1 LLVVILGGR
10 KAMLD
15 MRRREFISLLGGV
28 AAWPLAAGAQQATM
42 PVVGFLNTRVPG
54 ADPHLLA
61 AFRRGL
67 KETGY
72 VEGQNVT
79 IEYRWA
85 YNQYDRLPALAAD
98 LVRRQVTVIAA
109 IGSPSAPAA
118 RATTTTIPIVFIIG
132 FDPVEVG
139 LVTSLNRPGGNLT
152 GVTVLGVELG
162 SKRLELLH
170 ELAPTANIVA
180 ALVNPNTPAAET
192 QSTDLQTAARSLGL
206 KLHVLHASS
215 ERDFDTVFATLL
227 QLGAGGLVVGNDTF
241 FSTRSEQLAALALR
255 HGVPAIFQYRQF
267 VEAGGLM
274 SYGGDLADNYRLTG
288 VYTGRVLKGEKP
300 ADLPVMQS
308 TKVELIINLKTAR
321 ALGLAV
327 PLSLL
332 GRADEVIE

>member
-1 LLVVILGGR
+1 
-10 KAMLD
+10 
-15 MRRREFISLLGGV
+15 
-28 AAWPLAAGAQQATM
+28 
-42 PVVGFLNTRVPG
+42 
-54 ADPHLLA
+54 
-61 AFRRGL
+61 
-67 KETGY
+67 
-72 VEGQNVT
+72 
-79 IEYRWA
+79 
-85 YNQYDRLPALAAD
+85 LAAD

-118 RATTTTIPIVFIIG
+118 KATTTTIPIVFIIG

-192 QSTDLQTAARSLGL
+192 QSTDLQTAARTLGL
-206 KLHVLHASS
+206 KLHVLHART

-288 VYTGRVLKGEKP
+288 VYTGRVLKGENP

-321 ALGLAV
+321 ALGLTV

>member
-1 LLVVILGGR
+1 
-10 KAMLD
+10 
-15 MRRREFISLLGGV
+15 
-28 AAWPLAAGAQQATM
+28 
-42 PVVGFLNTRVPG
+42 
-54 ADPHLLA
+54 
-61 AFRRGL
+61 
-67 KETGY
+67 
-72 VEGQNVT
+72 
-79 IEYRWA
+79 
-85 YNQYDRLPALAAD
+85 LAAD
-98 LVRRQVTVIAA
+98 LVSHQVSVIVA

-118 RATTTTIPIVFIIG
+118 KATTTTIPIVFIIG

-180 ALVNPNTPAAET
+180 ALVNPNTPAVET

-215 ERDFDTVFATLL
+215 ERDFDTVFASLL

-255 HGVPAIFQYRQF
+255 HGVPAIFQYRGF

-321 ALGLAV
+321 ALGLTV

>member
-1 LLVVILGGR
+1 V
-10 KAMLD
+10 
-15 MRRREFISLLGGV
+15 RRRDFITLLGGAA
-28 AAWPLAAGAQQATM
+28 AAWPLAVWAQQSAM

-118 RATTTTIPIVFIIG
+118 KATTTTIPIVFIIG

-192 QSTDLQTAARSLGL
+192 QSTDLQTAARTLGL
-206 KLHVLHASS
+206 KLHVLHART
-215 ERDFDTVFATLL
+215 EGDFDTVFATLL

-300 ADLPVMQS
+300 ADLPVIQS

-321 ALGLAV
+321 ALGLTV
-327 PLSLL
+327 PLTML

>member
-1 LLVVILGGR
+1 
-10 KAMLD
+10 
-15 MRRREFISLLGGV
+15 MRRREFITLVGGAA
-28 AAWPLAAGAQQATM
+28 AAWPLAARAQQAAM

-54 ADPHLLA
+54 ADPLLLA
-61 AFRRGL
+61 AVRRGL

-72 VEGQNVT
+72 VEGQNLT

-98 LVRRQVTVIAA
+98 LVSHRVSVIAA

-118 RATTTTIPIVFIIG
+118 KAKTTTIPIVFIIG

-139 LVTSLNRPGGNLT
+139 LVTSLNRPGCNLT

-162 SKRLELLH
+162 SKRELLH
-170 ELAPTANIVA
+170 ELAPTANIIA
-180 ALVNPNTPAAET
+180 ALVNPNTPAAKT

-206 KLHVLHASS
+206 KLNVLHAST

-255 HGVPAIFQYRQF
+255 HGVPAIYQF
-267 VEAGGLM
+267 REFVLSGGLA
-274 SYGGDLADNYRLTG
+274 SFGTTVVDTYRPLG
-288 VYTGRVLKGEKP
+288 VYTGRILKGEKP
-300 ADLPVMQS
+300 ADLPVQQA
-308 TKVELIINLKTAR
+308 TKLDLIINMKTAN
-321 ALGLAV
+321 ALGITV
-327 PLSLL
+327 PLPLV

>member
-1 LLVVILGGR
+1 MASHIGR
-10 KAMLD
+10 RKFLAT
-15 MRRREFISLLGGV
+15 LLGG
-28 AAWPLAAGAQQATM
+28 AAVWPLAARAQQSAM

-85 YNQYDRLPALAAD
+85 YNQYARLPALAAD
-98 LVRRQVTVIAA
+98 LVSHQVSVIAA

-118 RATTTTIPIVFIIG
+118 KATTTTIPIVFIIG

-192 QSTDLQTAARSLGL
+192 QSTDLQMAARSLGL

-215 ERDFDTVFATLL
+215 ERDFDTVFASLL

-288 VYTGRVLKGEKP
+288 VYTGRVLKGENP

-308 TKVELIINLKTAR
+308 TKVQLIINLKTAR
-321 ALGLAV
+321 ALGLTV

>member
-1 LLVVILGGR
+1 MAIHIGRRDFITLFGG
-10 KAMLD
+10 A
-15 MRRREFISLLGGV
+15 
-28 AAWPLAAGAQQATM
+28 AAWPLAARAQQAAM

-72 VEGQNVT
+72 VEGQNVA

-85 YNQYDRLPALAAD
+85 YNQYDRLPAFAAD

-109 IGSPSAPAA
+109 IGSPSAPAPK
-118 RATTTTIPIVFIIG
+118 ATTTTIPIVFIIG
-132 FDPVEVG
+132 SDLVEVG

-215 ERDFDTVFATLL
+215 ERDFDTVFASLL

-288 VYTGRVLKGEKP
+288 VYTGRVLKGENP

-308 TKVELIINLKTAR
+308 TKVQLIINLKTAR

>member
-1 LLVVILGGR
+1 
-10 KAMLD
+10 
-15 MRRREFISLLGGV
+15 
-28 AAWPLAAGAQQATM
+28 
-42 PVVGFLNTRVPG
+42 
-54 ADPHLLA
+54 LA

-72 VEGQNVT
+72 VEGQNVA

-118 RATTTTIPIVFIIG
+118 KATTTTIPIVFIIG

-215 ERDFDTVFATLL
+215 ERDFDTVFASLL

-288 VYTGRVLKGEKP
+288 VYTGRVLKGENP

-321 ALGLAV
+321 ALGLTV

>member
-1 LLVVILGGR
+1 
-10 KAMLD
+10 M
-15 MRRREFISLLGGV
+15 
-28 AAWPLAAGAQQATM
+28 
-42 PVVGFLNTRVPG
+42 
-54 ADPHLLA
+54 
-61 AFRRGL
+61 
-67 KETGY
+67 
-72 VEGQNVT
+72 
-79 IEYRWA
+79 
-85 YNQYDRLPALAAD
+85 
-98 LVRRQVTVIAA
+98 
-109 IGSPSAPAA
+109 
-118 RATTTTIPIVFIIG
+118 
-132 FDPVEVG
+132 
-139 LVTSLNRPGGNLT
+139 
-152 GVTVLGVELG
+152 TVLGVELG

-215 ERDFDTVFATLL
+215 ERDFDTVFASLL

-308 TKVELIINLKTAR
+308 TKVELIINVKTAR
-321 ALGLAV
+321 AFGLTV

>member
-1 LLVVILGGR
+1 
-10 KAMLD
+10 
-15 MRRREFISLLGGV
+15 MRRREFITFIGGA
-28 AAWPLAAGAQQATM
+28 AAWPLAARAQQPAM
-42 PVVGFLNTRVPG
+42 PVIGFLNTRVPG
-54 ADPHLLA
+54 VDPHLLA
-61 AFRRGL
+61 ALRRGL

-72 VEGQNVT
+72 VEGENVA

-85 YNQYDRLPALAAD
+85 YNEYDRLPALAAD
-98 LVRRQVTVIAA
+98 LVHRQVTVIAA

-118 RATTTTIPIVFIIG
+118 KAATTTIPIVFIIG

-139 LVTSLNRPGGNLT
+139 LVNSLNRPGGNLT

-170 ELAPTANIVA
+170 ELVPTANIVA
-180 ALVNPNTPAAET
+180 TLVNPATPAAET
-192 QSTDLQTAARSLGL
+192 QSTELQTAARTLGL
-206 KLHVLHASS
+206 KLHVLHAST
-215 ERDFDTVFATLL
+215 ERDFDAVFATLL

-255 HGVPAIFQYRQF
+255 HAVPTIFQYRQF

-274 SYGGDLADNYRLTG
+274 SYGGNLPDNYRLTG
-288 VYTGRVLKGEKP
+288 VYTGRILKGEKP
-300 ADLPVMQS
+300 ADLPVIQS
-308 TKVELIINLKTAR
+308 TKVKLIINLKTAR
-321 ALGLAV
+321 ALGLTV

>member
-1 LLVVILGGR
+1 V
-10 KAMLD
+10 K
-15 MRRREFISLLGGV
+15 RREFITLIGGAA
-28 AAWPLAAGAQQATM
+28 AAWPLAAWAQQSAM

-98 LVRRQVTVIAA
+98 LVHRQVTVIAA

-118 RATTTTIPIVFIIG
+118 KATTTTIPIVFIIG

-180 ALVNPNTPAAET
+180 ALVNPKTPAAET
-192 QSTDLQTAARSLGL
+192 QSTDLQTAARTLGL
-206 KLHVLHASS
+206 KLHVLHART
-215 ERDFDTVFATLL
+215 EGDFDMVFATLL

-300 ADLPVMQS
+300 ADLPVIQS

-321 ALGLAV
+321 ALGLTV

>member
-1 LLVVILGGR
+1 
-10 KAMLD
+10 M
-15 MRRREFISLLGGV
+15 
-28 AAWPLAAGAQQATM
+28 
-42 PVVGFLNTRVPG
+42 
-54 ADPHLLA
+54 
-61 AFRRGL
+61 
-67 KETGY
+67 
-72 VEGQNVT
+72 
-79 IEYRWA
+79 
-85 YNQYDRLPALAAD
+85 
-98 LVRRQVTVIAA
+98 
-109 IGSPSAPAA
+109 
-118 RATTTTIPIVFIIG
+118 TTTIPIVFIIG
-132 FDPVEVG
+132 TDPVEVG

-215 ERDFDTVFATLL
+215 ERDFDTVFASLL

-288 VYTGRVLKGEKP
+288 VYTGRVLKGENP

-308 TKVELIINLKTAR
+308 TKVQLIINLKTAR
-321 ALGLAV
+321 ALGLTV

>member
-1 LLVVILGGR
+1 MAIHIGR
-10 KAMLD
+10 RD
-15 MRRREFISLLGGV
+15 FITLLGGA
-28 AAWPLAAGAQQATM
+28 AAWPLAARAQQAAM

-72 VEGQNVT
+72 VEGQNVA

-118 RATTTTIPIVFIIG
+118 KATTTTIPIVFIIG

-215 ERDFDTVFATLL
+215 ERDFDTVFASLL

-288 VYTGRVLKGEKP
+288 VYTGRVLKGENP

-308 TKVELIINLKTAR
+308 TKVQLIINLKTAR
-321 ALGLAV
+321 ALGLTV